1 MKFGKQFLNK
11 IKKTHSRKE
20 KILIKLPVSVKQ
32 QWFSNSLFIGLF
44 AQVKIFED
52 LQRVVYVLHLSAY
65 TIAENKTKKKFSL

>member
-20 KILIKLPVSVKQ
+20 KNINKAASVKQ

-52 LQRVVYVLHLSAY
+52 LQRVVYVLHLSTY